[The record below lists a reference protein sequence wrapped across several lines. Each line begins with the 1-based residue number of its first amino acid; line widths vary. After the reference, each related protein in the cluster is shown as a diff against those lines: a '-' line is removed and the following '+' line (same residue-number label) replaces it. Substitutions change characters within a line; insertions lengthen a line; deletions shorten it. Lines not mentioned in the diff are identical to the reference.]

1 MRGPR
6 RFAMPHWNPLYKREA
21 SEASKEAAW
30 GGLEGALKW
39 GAVAAVLGSIGHVS
53 YPLYRNLTVQFKV

>member
-1 MRGPR
+1 
-6 RFAMPHWNPLYKREA
+6 MPHWNPLYKREA
-21 SEASKEAAW
+21 SEASREAAW

-39 GAVAAVLGSIGHVS
+39 GAVAAVLGSVGHVS